1 MAGHSKWANIK
12 HKKGAQ
18 DAKRSKVFQKITK
31 EMMIAIKDGGGP
43 NPDENSKLR
52 LVLEKAKAANMPND
66 NIQRILTKS
75 DKDTS
80 TWNEVT
86 YEGYGPGGV
95 AVLVSCLTDNTN
107 RTAATV
113 KSNFTKGNGNL
124 GTNGSVSYLFEN
136 KGVLVLDSSVYN
148 ADEVME
154 IALEADILDMREDDG
169 VIVIETE
176 PNKFIETKELL
187 ESKGLTEYLSSS
199 VTKVAASEIELDD
212 STQEKLD
219 RLIDLL
225 EDNDD
230 VQEVYTN
237 AK

>member
-18 DAKRSKVFQKITK
+18 DAKRGKIFQKLTK
-31 EMMIAIKDGGGP
+31 EMLIAIKEGGNDVDT
-43 NPDENSKLR
+43 NPRLR
-52 LVLEKAKAANMPND
+52 LAIEKAKAANMPND
-66 NIQRILTKS
+66 NISRTLAKA
-75 DKDTS
+75 DKDTTS
-80 TWNEVT
+80 WNEIT

-95 AVLVSCLTDNTN
+95 AVLVSCLTDNIN
-107 RTAATV
+107 RTAASV

-136 KGVLVLDSSVYN
+136 KGIIVLDSLLYN
-148 ADEVME
+148 ADDIMM

-169 VIVIETE
+169 VIIIETT
-176 PNKFIETKELL
+176 PSNFIATKELL
-187 ESKGLTEYLSSS
+187 EKNDVLEFLSSEI
-199 VTKVAASEIELDD
+199 TKIAAMEIDLDEVG
-212 STQEKLD
+212 QEKLD
-219 RLIDLL
+219 RLIDIL

>member
-18 DAKRSKVFQKITK
+18 DAKRGKVFQKITK
-31 EMMIAIKDGGGP
+31 EMQIAIKEGGADP
-43 NPDENSKLR
+43 EMNPKLR
-52 LVLEKAKAANMPND
+52 MVIEKAKSANMPND
-66 NIQRILTKS
+66 NIARTLSKA

-80 TWNEVT
+80 NWQELT

-95 AVLVSCLTDNTN
+95 AVLVNCLTDNVN
-107 RTAATV
+107 RTAASV
-113 KSNFTKGNGNL
+113 KSDFTKGNGNL
-124 GTNGSVSYLFEN
+124 GTNGSVSYLFET
-136 KGVLVLDSSVYN
+136 KGVLVLDGEKY
-148 ADEVME
+148 DEEEVTM
-154 IALEADILDMREDDG
+154 IALETEVLDIRGEEG

-176 PNKFIETKELL
+176 PSKFIEVKEFL
-187 ESKGLTEYLSSS
+187 ESNDISEFLTSEVTRVASS
-199 VTKVAASEIELDD
+199 TIELDD

-219 RLIDLL
+219 RLIDKL

-230 VQEVYTN
+230 VQDVYTN

>member
-18 DAKRSKVFQKITK
+18 DAKRGKIFQKITK
-31 EMMIAIKDGGGP
+31 EMLIAIKEGGVDP
-43 NPDENSKLR
+43 EMNPKLR
-52 LVLEKAKAANMPND
+52 LIIEKAKSANMPND
-66 NIQRILTKS
+66 NITRTLSKA

-80 TWNEVT
+80 NWQELT

-95 AVLVSCLTDNTN
+95 AVLVNCLTDNIN
-107 RTAATV
+107 RTAASV
-113 KSNFTKGNGNL
+113 KSDFTKGNGNL
-124 GTNGSVSYLFEN
+124 GTNGSVSYLFET
-136 KGVLVLDSSVYN
+136 KGILVLDAEQYN
-148 ADEVME
+148 IDDVTM
-154 IALEADILDMREDDG
+154 IALETSVSDIREDDG

-176 PNKFIETKELL
+176 PSDFITVKEFL
-187 ESKGLTEYLSSS
+187 ESNEITTFLSSE
-199 VTKVAASEIELDD
+199 VTKVASSMIDLDE

-219 RLIDLL
+219 RLVEKL

-230 VQEVYTN
+230 VQDVYTN